1 MCGIFG
7 IANGQKKIDIDKLQ
21 DVSKVLRHRGP
32 DDEGYFLA
40 SSDIKSGKSYKG
52 DISPQSLILPHISSA
67 NPCDNIAL
75 LHRRLSI
82 IDLSDTGHQPMGYAD
97 RYWITLN
104 GEIYNYLEI
113 KEELLKKGYS
123 FKSTSDTEVVLVAY
137 SEWGADCVLR
147 FNGMWAF
154 AIWDTKENSFF
165 LSRDRFGV
173 KPLYYYF
180 KDNVFIFCSEIKG
193 IRSYLNDSLS
203 LDVKQV
209 FRFLDRGE
217 FMEGESD
224 SSLFEGIRQ
233 LMPGNNLIFEYD
245 NLKVYKYYDLKI
257 IPNRNKFSDNI
268 EILRNLFGESIKYR
282 LRSDVEVG
290 ACLSGGIDSS
300 SIVSYATSLYKK
312 TFNTFSAT
320 WPGESI
326 DESFYIDQV
335 NQKWKCVAHAFK
347 PDLTN
352 LLETIDKEIWHQEMP
367 LGGSSLLA
375 QWFVMEQAKKANIKV
390 LLDGQGGD
398 EILAGYPWYIST
410 YINDLFVH
418 LNWRELFLHKSELT
432 AKDYGLLYMG
442 KVQLYNLLV
451 RKKYRSFF
459 PVDRGVIKFYQ
470 KTRNYTA
477 PSQFYSLA
485 ELQKYE
491 IVENTLLSLLHIE
504 DRNSMAHSVESRL
517 PFLDYRMVEFCINIP
532 AEQKIKGTN
541 TKFIFRESMKDFLPS
556 EVYNRKDKIGFA
568 TPLEARYFGPGKEF
582 NGFAVD
588 YIIKSEFWKMGL
600 LNKNFLNN
608 RTPPNNIFSLYSLA
622 RFINNWF

>member
-7 IANGQKKIDIDKLQ
+7 IKVSNGIINITKLQ
-21 DVSKVLRHRGP
+21 EVSEILSHRGP

-40 SSDIKSGKSYKG
+40 SSERESYQSYKG
-52 DISPQSLILPHISSA
+52 NVSPKSLALSHISLAES
-67 NPCDNIAL
+67 NDDIAL

-82 IDLSDTGHQPMGYAD
+82 IDLSDAGHQPMSYSD
-97 RYWITLN
+97 KYWITLN

-113 KEELLKKGYS
+113 KEELKKRGYS
-123 FKSTSDTEVVLVAY
+123 FKSTSDTEVVLAAY
-137 SEWGADCVLR
+137 IEWGEDCVNQ
-147 FNGMWAF
+147 FYGMWAF
-154 AIWDTKENSFF
+154 AIWDSKENSFF

-173 KPLYYYF
+173 KPLYYY
-180 KDNVFIFCSEIKG
+180 KNGNFIFCSEIKG
-193 IRSYLNDSLS
+193 IRHYLNDSLS

-209 FRFLDRGE
+209 LRFLDRGE

-224 SSLFEGIRQ
+224 DSLFEGIRQ
-233 LMPGNNLIFEYD
+233 LMPGHNLILGNNNF
-245 NLKVYKYYDLKI
+245 KIYKYYDLKI
-257 IPNRNKFSDNI
+257 IPNRNKLADNI
-268 EILRNLFGESIKYR
+268 DIFRNLFGESIKYR

-290 ACLSGGIDSS
+290 ACLSGGVDSS
-300 SIVSYATSLYKK
+300 SIVSFATSLYKK

-326 DESFYIDQV
+326 DESFYIDKV
-335 NQKWKCVAHAFK
+335 NQKWNCAAHTFN

-352 LLETIDKEIWHQEMP
+352 LLEIIDKEIWHQEMP
-367 LGGSSLLA
+367 LSGSSLLA

-390 LLDGQGGD
+390 LLDGQGAD
-398 EILAGYPWYIST
+398 EILAGYPWYISA

-418 LNWRELFLHKSELT
+418 LNWKELFVHKKEL
-432 AKDYGLLYMG
+432 AQKDYGPVNMI
-442 KVQLYNLLV
+442 KTKLYNLWI
-451 RKKYRSFF
+451 RKKYAPFF
-459 PVDRGVIKFYQ
+459 PIDPQLNNLYLDTKKYI
-470 KTRNYTA
+470 A
-477 PSQFYSLA
+477 PAQFNDLA

-491 IVENTLLSLLHIE
+491 IEKNTLLPLLHIE

-532 AEQKIKGTN
+532 AQQKIQGTN
-541 TKFIFRESMKDFLPS
+541 TKYILREAMKDFLPS
-556 EVYNRKDKIGFA
+556 EVYDRKDKIGFA
-568 TPLEARYFGPGKEF
+568 TPLEVRYFGPGKEF

-600 LNKNFLNN
+600 LNKDFLNKY
-608 RTPPNNIFSLYSLA
+608 TPPNNIFALYSLA